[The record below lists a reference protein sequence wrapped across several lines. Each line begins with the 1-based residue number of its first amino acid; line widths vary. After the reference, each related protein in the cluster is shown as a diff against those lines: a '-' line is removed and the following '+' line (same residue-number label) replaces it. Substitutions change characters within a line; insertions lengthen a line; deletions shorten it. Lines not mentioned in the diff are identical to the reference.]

1 MSTFWIQ
8 VYFKSNLCNQCHYI
22 FLAHL
27 KNVGD
32 FKKVGQHHRM
42 PTKGI
47 VCAMA
52 SSTNER
58 DDFSIGL
65 CVCLENTKNPKWKL
79 HFSSHTLVD
88 FVSQKSSSISHC
100 PEAKW
105 DLKQPC
111 LSCLDPFF

>member
-1 MSTFWIQ
+1 MP
-8 VYFKSNLCNQCHYI
+8 LH

-52 SSTNER
+52 SSINER
-58 DDFSIGL
+58 DDFGIGL
-65 CVCLENTKNPKWKL
+65 CVCHREYKEPQVETS
-79 HFSSHTLVD
+79 F
-88 FVSQKSSSISHC
+88 
-100 PEAKW
+100 
-105 DLKQPC
+105 
-111 LSCLDPFF
+111 